1 MNNSQILE
9 YIMTLSCSVQVLA
22 KLCIVVVVVNPD
34 PNHLEEVSRLAER
47 INKERFHQEGN
58 FFINVL
64 EYGENRGASYAR
76 NFGYNNSTADWVLF
90 LADDAIPSRHIL
102 NAYIG
107 AIRRY
112 PDAKVV
118 VGLTE
123 LPTATNAWTKM
134 LRTCNIMF
142 FYGIA
147 EHMTHPPWGVTAN
160 LRVRGSRYSDTIQLN
175 HSYPKT
181 GRGEDIGFIFQFKQG
196 VSIQKAWRL
205 LGCGCPW
212 SKCSTSL
219 VAWRK
224 YLQQPD

>member
-112 PDAKVV
+112 PDAKVF

-123 LPTATNAWTKM
+123 FPTATNTWTKM
-134 LRTCNIMF
+134 LRTCNTMF
-142 FYGIA
+142 FYGTA
-147 EHMTHPPWGVTAN
+147 EHMTLMIA
-160 LRVRGSRYSDTIQLN
+160 Y
-175 HSYPKT
+175 
-181 GRGEDIGFIFQFKQG
+181 
-196 VSIQKAWRL
+196 
-205 LGCGCPW
+205 
-212 SKCSTSL
+212 
-219 VAWRK
+219 
-224 YLQQPD
+224 